1 MPPGRAPDDAEG
13 GSWLKRVS
21 GRWGHLGIQ
30 LDAHPVSTCSVPGTP
45 RASPPEV
52 SSTSFTKKLRLRKGD
67 LLKATLAFFYSADIY

>member
-21 GRWGHLGIQ
+21 AGRGRDLGIQ

-67 LLKATLAFFYSADIY
+67 LLKATLAFF